1 MKKLLAILFAL
12 IFIQNNQIN
21 AKQINAC
28 DMSYQCTDVKNV
40 YKVTVKVYRDCS
52 AENLCSGCS
61 NAIPNGNTNGCT
73 LLNAGFTTAIAG
85 TENEFK
91 GVIYGSFNL
100 SSVTSIPNG
109 YDVVQSQNCNKQN
122 SICTNCNT
130 RTAGTYSPG
139 IEVYTFEGLVDLN
152 VVPIACCN
160 VALSISINGRN
171 TSLSTIIAENFYT
184 ECIINRCVSTCN
196 SSPTFSNDAFAQVC
210 SGVDFIYQASP
221 IDPDGDSLSYKL
233 VSCMKDRGVP
243 VTYVLPFNG
252 SYPLPYFGAPNPNA
266 AYPAGLHLNP
276 INGEISFR
284 PLGSF
289 VANLVLE
296 VTQWQ
301 LINGIYTNVGVIN
314 RDIQF
319 QTSNCLYNKI
329 PLLIAYKDGIKQTSL
344 AFYALAGKQF
354 CIDIVANDQELLTNT
369 PPVLADTTDLK
380 WSNPGSTDT
389 TMINATFTRNYIL
402 ATRGKDGPKA
412 DSFKFCWTPPFSAI
426 RKQPHSF
433 TVTGTDRFCP
443 IKAYAIRGVNI
454 TVGQFPLSTTN
465 IENESFSIYPN
476 PAKNSIFIN
485 LKNGFNT
492 HSNIS
497 ITDVLGKEIYQLNA
511 VNAELEIDISKLMNG
526 IYFVKLSDEKGI
538 FTQKF
543 IKE

>member
-28 DMSYQCTDVKNV
+28 DMSYQCTDLKNI

-100 SSVTSIPNG
+100 SSVTTIPNG
-109 YDVVQSQNCNKQN
+109 YDVVQSQNCTKQN

-152 VVPIACCN
+152 VVPVACCN

-184 ECIINRCVSTCN
+184 ECIINRCVSICN

-210 SGVDFIYQASP
+210 SGVDFIYQVSP
-221 IDPDGDSLSYKL
+221 NDPDGDSLSYKL
-233 VSCMKDRGVP
+233 VSCLKDRGVP

-314 RDIQF
+314 RDIQL
-319 QTSNCLYNKI
+319 QTSNCLGNRI
-329 PLLIAYKDGIKQTSL
+329 PMILAYKDGIKQTGL

-369 PPVLADTTDLK
+369 PPILADTTDLK
-380 WSNPGSTDT
+380 WSNPALFNPVMAS
-389 TMINATFTRNYIL
+389 ATFTRNYIL
-402 ATRGKDGPKA
+402 ANRGIDGPKA

-443 IKAYAIRGVNI
+443 NKAFAVRGVNI
-454 TVGQFPLSTTN
+454 TVGEYALATTN

-476 PAKNSIFIN
+476 PAKNSLFIKA
-485 LKNGFNT
+485 KNGFNT
-492 HSNIS
+492 LSTII
-497 ITDVLGKEIYQLNA
+497 ITDVLGKEIYQFNA

-526 IYFVKLSDEKGI
+526 IYIVKLSDEKEI

>member
-1 MKKLLAILFAL
+1 MKNLITILFAL
-12 IFIQNNQIN
+12 IFIQNNQVN

-28 DMSYQCTDVKNV
+28 DMSYQCTDIKNI

-52 AENLCSGCS
+52 GENLCSGCS

-73 LLNAGFTTAIAG
+73 LLNAGFTTTIAG
-85 TENEFK
+85 TENQFK

-100 SSVTSIPNG
+100 TAVTTVPNG
-109 YDVVQSQNCNKQN
+109 YDVVQPQACLKQN

-139 IEVYTFEGLVDLN
+139 IELYTFEGLVDLN

-196 SSPTFSNDAFAQVC
+196 SSPSFSNDAFAQVC
-210 SGVDFIYQASP
+210 TGVDYIYQVSP
-221 IDPDGDSLSYKL
+221 SDPDGDSLSYKL

-266 AYPAGLHLNP
+266 AYPAGLRLNP
-276 INGEISFR
+276 TNGEISFR
-284 PLGSF
+284 PMGSF

-319 QTSNCLYNKI
+319 QTSNCLYNRI
-329 PLLIAYKDGIKQTSL
+329 PMILAYKDGIKQPSL

-369 PPVLADTTDLK
+369 PPIFADTTDLK
-380 WSNPGSTDT
+380 WSNPGSTDS
-389 TMINATFTRNYIL
+389 TMLNATFTRNYIL
-402 ATRGKDGPKA
+402 VNRGINGPKA

-465 IENESFSIYPN
+465 IENESFSMYPN
-476 PAKNSIFIN
+476 PAKNTLFIKA
-485 LKNGFNT
+485 KNGFNT
-492 HSNIS
+492 HSTII
-497 ITDVLGKEIYQLNA
+497 ITDVLGKEIYQFNA
-511 VNAELEIDISKLMNG
+511 INAELEIDISKLTNG